1 MRIVVLSDT
10 HMPRSAKSLPS
21 PVVKALGT
29 ADYILH
35 AGDWTT
41 PAIADMLAKH
51 APLEG
56 VAGNNDGQELVKQFG
71 YKKLL
76 ELGGIRI
83 GIVHGHGVQG
93 TTESRAVD
101 AFRREKVNV
110 ILFGHSHIPLYKK
123 RNGMLLFN
131 PGSPTDKR
139 RQSTYSFGVWTI
151 QDGSLEA
158 SIHYFKKEER
168 T

>member
-10 HMPRSAKSLPS
+10 HMPRSAKSLPA
-21 PVVKALGT
+21 PVVKALGS

-41 PAIADMLAKH
+41 SAVADKLAKY
-51 APLEG
+51 APLDG
-56 VAGNNDGQELVKQFG
+56 VAGNNDGQDLVKRFG

-76 ELGGIRI
+76 ELGGVRI

-93 TTESRAVD
+93 TTESRAWE
-101 AFRREKVNV
+101 AFRRDKVDV
-110 ILFGHSHIPLYKK
+110 ILFGHSHVPLYKE
-123 RNGMLLFN
+123 RNGVLLFN

-139 RQSTYSFGVWTI
+139 RQKAYSFGVWTVQEGTI
-151 QDGSLEA
+151 EA
-158 SIHYFKKEER
+158 RIHYYSKEER
-168 T
+168 P